1 MLPIC
6 KLKLKFS
13 LYEQE
18 EIVNDF
24 LGAVEVTEKLR
35 GMKNTCQSFLNKHP
49 YTTHSIFILPEN
61 IIGQIKKFDDIDC
74 S

>member
-1 MLPIC
+1 
-6 KLKLKFS
+6 LKLKFS
-13 LYEQE
+13 LYKQE

-24 LGAVEVTEKLR
+24 LGGVEVTEKLR
-35 GMKNTCQSFLNKHP
+35 GMKNTCQSFLIKHQ
-49 YTTHSIFILPEN
+49 YFKHSIFILPEN